1 MNSSRFSSASSSFT
15 RMVTLDC
22 TVFTRTAAAVKLPSS
37 ATAQKIFSWRISMNV
52 SMHLKK

>member
-22 TVFTRTAAAVKLPSS
+22 TVFTCIAAAVKLPSS

-52 SMHLKK
+52 SMHHKK